1 VTFWK
6 YLLKNKAWLMFGFML
21 LCGAWEIVWVMQG
34 DAGPDL
40 IAMGVSVGLVLI
52 VWIIGNYI
60 SWRKLKP

>member
-1 VTFWK
+1 
-6 YLLKNKAWLMFGFML
+6 MFGFML
-21 LCGAWEIVWVMQG
+21 LCGAWAIVWVMQG